1 MDAKHPNLPYT
12 VSEDGSML
20 KVRGQGIKKTTRST
34 AGYRQISCYGK
45 TFLVHRVVWE
55 AFNGEIPQGLQINH
69 IDGNKANN
77 SLSNLELVTPAEN
90 IRHAVKTGL
99 KQGKSAETNS
109 MAKLTNEQYLE
120 IIHDLVNGA
129 TNQEVADKYGLHS
142 RYISLIRHR
151 KRLKSVWQQ
160 FENENQVVQ
169 VKNSSGLN
177 SKIPIEQRIEA
188 IKRLPTCSN
197 KELAQWLDVD
207 CSVISN
213 VRHRKTWIDA
223 WEVIDS
229 KGATTSG
236 KSVGSSEPKR
246 GASY

>member
-1 MDAKHPNLPYT
+1 MDAKHPDLPYT

-99 KQGKSAETNS
+99 KQGQSCRN
-109 MAKLTNEQYLE
+109 
-120 IIHDLVNGA
+120 
-129 TNQEVADKYGLHS
+129 
-142 RYISLIRHR
+142 
-151 KRLKSVWQQ
+151 
-160 FENENQVVQ
+160 
-169 VKNSSGLN
+169 
-177 SKIPIEQRIEA
+177 
-188 IKRLPTCSN
+188 
-197 KELAQWLDVD
+197 
-207 CSVISN
+207 
-213 VRHRKTWIDA
+213 
-223 WEVIDS
+223 
-229 KGATTSG
+229 
-236 KSVGSSEPKR
+236 
-246 GASY
+246 